1 MKKTLSDQLDIV
13 TGKKARNERRKAEE
27 KRANWLRKK
36 EGKNMADLSPAVSKA
51 PDRTNPH

>member
-13 TGKKARNERRKAEE
+13 TGKKARNERRKAKE

-36 EGKNMADLSPAVSKA
+36 EGKNMADVSPAVSKA